1 MTAYLDGNVLGGMLG
16 DVFAVDVTTAVSQ
29 CNSCGT
35 SSVLG
40 EAVVYADAPGTVAR
54 CPTCHEIMLRVVRG
68 EGRAW
73 LDLRG
78 MTSLELI
85 SPS

>member
-1 MTAYLDGNVLGGMLG
+1 
-16 DVFAVDVTTAVSQ
+16 VDVTTAVSQ

-40 EAVVYADAPGTVAR
+40 EAVVYADAPGTVVR
-54 CPTCHEIMLRVVRG
+54 CPTCHEIMLRVARA

-78 MTSLELI
+78 VRSLQL
-85 SPS
+85 PMPAAGQPAADQP